1 MYLITNRE
9 ITSDQGPVEDVFGE
23 KPNALGPNE
32 LRVSQISKRKGKW
45 EALVLEDQLTD
56 DEREN
61 LHQVYGPP
69 ANPEAPYYRDLQVV
83 HEIAARAQ
91 KEKRN
96 ILIFVHGYNN
106 DVKDVVA
113 RASEL
118 EKSFG
123 VIVVPFSWP
132 ANGGGFKGLADYKD
146 DKNDAKASVVALD
159 RFLGLISRNLNI
171 VTQKN
176 LLKFRKQAN
185 AKHQNDPEKAATLYS
200 NLVEK
205 DCPFTLNLMLHS
217 MGNYLLKQ
225 MLKSS
230 ISQGNG
236 LLFDNVILVAADANN
251 LNHAE
256 WLERIRFK
264 RRLYV
269 TINEKDQAL
278 AASRIKSGQDQ
289 LARLGHALYSLNA
302 QRAHYVNFTES
313 AWVGT
318 SHAYFEG
325 SACVKNAQIQQFFNA
340 TLNGAVADDLLKYRA
355 DINCYELK
363 NR

>member
-9 ITSDQGPVEDVFGE
+9 IRSDHGPVEEVFGE

-32 LRVSQISKRKGKW
+32 LRVSRISKRKNKW
-45 EALVLEDQLTD
+45 EATVLDDQLSD
-56 DEREN
+56 AEWKD
-61 LHQVYGPP
+61 LQQVHGLP
-69 ANPEAPYYRDLQVV
+69 ANPEVPYYRDLQVA
-83 HEIAARAQ
+83 HEIATQAQ

-113 RASEL
+113 RASEI
-118 EKSFG
+118 EKYFG

-159 RFLGLISRNLNI
+159 RFLGLISRNLSI
-171 VTQKN
+171 ITQKN

-185 AKHQNDPEKAATLYS
+185 AKYPNDHEKAATLYS
-200 NLVEK
+200 KLVEK

-230 ISQGNG
+230 ISLGNG
-236 LLFDNVILVAADANN
+236 LIFDNVILVAADANN
-251 LNHAE
+251 LNHAD

-313 AWVGT
+313 AWVGM

-325 SACVKNAQIQQFFNA
+325 SARAKNEQVHAFFNA
-340 TLNGAVADDLLKYRA
+340 TLNGAAADDLLKYRA

-363 NR
+363 SR